1 VEPGPTTT
9 SPHRVAS
16 GAIQAD
22 RSRLPRGE
30 GEAVPVNRIEPWIV
44 PHEPDLD
51 LLADAQR
58 FDALPLGYPTAPG
71 RTQTTAETVRKCP
84 ARPSV
89 TVICRSNRRA
99 PGSLTAS
106 LAGALILV
114 RYLTPLCRHLVVR
127 AEWRLNNL
135 LSLASCSAEP
145 AGPGGMVP
153 GTQ

>member
-1 VEPGPTTT
+1 VSTEPKATAA
-9 SPHRVAS
+9 RAKI
-16 GAIQAD
+16 AEAQ
-22 RSRLPRGE
+22 RRERLPRGE

-58 FDALPLGYPTAPG
+58 FDALPLGYSTAPG

-99 PGSLTAS
+99 PAVLP
-106 LAGALILV
+106 
-114 RYLTPLCRHLVVR
+114 RR
-127 AEWRLNNL
+127 WR
-135 LSLASCSAEP
+135 
-145 AGPGGMVP
+145 GR
-153 GTQ
+153 